1 MDGWAGHGSEPR
13 CTRGR
18 GATESWRACR
28 RPAPLLGS
36 ASALR
41 HYVGP
46 KWMMALPIPSTYG
59 ESSKQ
64 IRRPPTAAMPCLP
77 RAWLPMPYQA
87 RWFLMECPTVR
98 NLPAVASSGL
108 PLRWVTARV
117 PIPSKMVGPAG
128 GDANVQCSSYL
139 SLCHR
144 KYTSGGRGGI
154 QSYRGSLRLWHCGL
168 TRPGRIGAGA
178 QGTKRPGPPGQIRAH
193 LQRITGR
200 PGVVVPIQVPPCRIA
215 GQAQGL
221 AVAMEVLGP
230 GPSTYWLGP
239 PALPP
244 C

>member
-1 MDGWAGHGSEPR
+1 MASLSP
-13 CTRGR
+13 TRT
-18 GATESWRACR
+18 ATGFSQCA
-28 RPAPLLGS
+28 APLRRTKMDDGVAHPFNVWRVIQADPS
-36 ASALR
+36 A
-41 HYVGP
+41 P
-46 KWMMALPIPSTYG
+46 
-59 ESSKQ
+59 Q
-64 IRRPPTAAMPCLP
+64 QPPCHAFQG
-77 RAWLPMPYQA
+77 AWLPMPYHA

-117 PIPSKMVGPAG
+117 PIPSKMVGPAR

-144 KYTSGGRGGI
+144 KYTSGGRGGL

-200 PGVVVPIQVPPCRIA
+200 PGVVVPI
-215 GQAQGL
+215 
-221 AVAMEVLGP
+221 
-230 GPSTYWLGP
+230 
-239 PALPP
+239 
-244 C
+244 